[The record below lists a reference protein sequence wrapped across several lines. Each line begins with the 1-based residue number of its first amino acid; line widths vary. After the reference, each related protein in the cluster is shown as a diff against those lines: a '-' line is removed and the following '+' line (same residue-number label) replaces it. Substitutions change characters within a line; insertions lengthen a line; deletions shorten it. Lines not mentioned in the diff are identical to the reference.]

1 MLWALRPSCTCSSIQ
16 ARCSSQAEQPVLGA
30 GAGGRGGGICPSRT
44 SLLPL
49 SEPVATPG
57 EFAAR
62 SARPRRRIV
71 LRSTPVMRSI
81 SRWLVSLDS
90 SVRTVICRCDFKT
103 FNPVLPVE
111 KGKQRNVPPQTRP
124 RRRPAPDQF
133 RGGGI
138 SSGLRWRKLAG
149 RQGLPEDAYFGLVTY
164 SYATKWGDE
173 GCGGRPRIHLRCEAE
188 VQKALSRFPIRPD
201 AELRNHW

>member
-16 ARCSSQAEQPVLGA
+16 ARCSSQAERAVLG
-30 GAGGRGGGICPSRT
+30 GEAGGRGGGICPSRT
-44 SLLPL
+44 SLSRP

-81 SRWLVSLDS
+81 SRWLVPLDS
-90 SVRTVICRCDFKT
+90 NVRTVICTCDFKT

-111 KGKQRNVPPQTRP
+111 KREQRNVLPQTCP
-124 RRRPAPDQF
+124 WRRPAPDQF
-133 RGGGI
+133 RGGGF
-138 SSGLRWRKLAG
+138 SVDAGGGSWVAARAGTQRK
-149 RQGLPEDAYFGLVTY
+149 
-164 SYATKWGDE
+164 
-173 GCGGRPRIHLRCEAE
+173 
-188 VQKALSRFPIRPD
+188 
-201 AELRNHW
+201 